1 MSDVPCMF
9 VSCAKRRLW
18 DSKEGEA
25 PNNPIPGVVY
35 DMKKSTYHEIAA
47 PVRDWEVYTHRTT

>member
-1 MSDVPCMF
+1 MF